1 MMKAPATGNVDDDRI
16 TLQAQARLAAGMN
29 ERWTKIGCTEIKHF
43 LFHDIMLD
51 MQARKSGLFYFLSP
65 FC

>member
-29 ERWTKIGCTEIKHF
+29 ERWTKSGYAEIKSF
-43 LFHDIMLD
+43 LFHAIMLD
-51 MQARKSGLFYFLSP
+51 MQARKSGPFLFLSP